1 MKENRHIQFW
11 LTLGSLVTM
20 IVMMIFIFIMAAIE
34 QMTLRKEYCLF
45 LLPLLVYSMFQFIV
59 NYGNLIEEKDDRH

>member
-11 LTLGSLVTM
+11 LTFGSLVTM
-20 IVMMIFIFIMAAIE
+20 IAMMIFIFIMAAIE
-34 QMTLRKEYCLF
+34 QITLRKEYCLF